1 MTYILIA
8 SMIALNALYVA
19 AEFATVA
26 ARTFRLEAMAA
37 AGNKRAAQL
46 LPYLADVRSLDR
58 YVAACQIGITASS
71 LLLGAFG
78 QGALTGALHTYLAR
92 FGLEGKLLESLAA
105 GLVLLGLTGLQVV
118 LGELVPKAVALRFP
132 ESVALA
138 LTWPMIAS
146 LWLYAWFIKVLNGT
160 GEIFLRWL
168 GVVAHGH
175 RHVHSPEELERML
188 AHGVR
193 AGTLE
198 RGEHDRLRR
207 VFHFSERVLNEV
219 MVPRTRIHGLALGS
233 DWEIVDEVLAS
244 HGYSRYPI
252 YERDLDH
259 IKGLVHVKDL
269 ALLSRDRPPDLLRAS
284 RAMPVLPGSLGLTL
298 ALERLRRARAQ
309 MAVVLDEYG
318 GTEGLVT
325 MEDLIEEIVGEIHDE
340 SDPARPSQETLEGG
354 ARLIR
359 GESLL
364 EDLAQELGLRTEL
377 PDVNTLGGLV
387 MHHLGRRPEVG
398 DRVEVDDLELIVRET
413 RGARIVRVEVRCRA

>member
-1 MTYILIA
+1 MTYLLIA
-8 SMIALNALYVA
+8 LMIALNALYVA

-37 AGNKRAAQL
+37 AGNKRAARL

-78 QGALTGALHTYLAR
+78 QGSLTAAMHRLLSGL
-92 FGLEGKLLESLAA
+92 GLEGKVLETLAA

-118 LGELVPKAVALRFP
+118 FGELVPKAVALRFP

-160 GEIFLRWL
+160 GEFILRWL
-168 GVVAHGH
+168 GVAAQGH

-207 VFHFSERVLNEV
+207 VFHFSERTLSEV
-219 MVPRTRIHGLALGS
+219 MVPRTRIQGLALDS
-233 DWEIVDEVLAS
+233 DWATVDEILS
-244 HGYSRYPI
+244 RNGYSRYPI

-269 ALLSRDRPPDLLRAS
+269 ALLPRERPPDLLRAA
-284 RAMPVLPGSLGLTL
+284 RTIQILPGTLGLTV
-298 ALERLRRARAQ
+298 ALERLRRAQAQ
-309 MAVVLDEYG
+309 MAVVLDEFG

-325 MEDLIEEIVGEIHDE
+325 MEDLVEEVVGEIHDE
-340 SDPARPSQETLEGG
+340 SDPARPAREPLADG
-354 ARLIR
+354 ASLMR
-359 GESLL
+359 GELLL
-364 EDLAQELGLRTEL
+364 EDLAQELGLPSEL
-377 PDVNTLGGLV
+377 PAVNTLGGLV
-387 MHHLGRRPEVG
+387 MHLLGRRPEVG
-398 DRVEVDDLELIVRET
+398 DRVELEGLELTVRET
-413 RGARIVRVEVRCRA
+413 RGARIVRVEVRCRV

>member
-1 MTYILIA
+1 MTYILII

-37 AGNKRAAQL
+37 AGNKHAARL

-78 QGALTGALHTYLAR
+78 QGSLTGTMRGLLTSL
-92 FGLEGKLLESLAA
+92 GLEGRLLESLAA

-118 LGELVPKAVALRFP
+118 FGELVPKAVALRFP

-138 LTWPMIAS
+138 LTLPMIWS
-146 LWLYAWFIKVLNGT
+146 LWIYTWFIKVLNGT
-160 GEIFLRWL
+160 GELILRKL
-168 GVVAHGH
+168 GVTAHGH

-198 RGEHDRLRR
+198 REEHDRLRR
-207 VFHFSERVLNEV
+207 VFHFSERMLNEV
-219 MVPRTRIHGLALGS
+219 MVPRTRIQGLEVGS
-233 DWEIVDEVLAS
+233 DWPTVDEVLSS
-244 HGYSRYPI
+244 HGYSRYPV
-252 YERDLDH
+252 YEGDLDH
-259 IKGLVHVKDL
+259 ILGLVHVKDL
-269 ALLSRDRPPDLLRAS
+269 ALLPRDRSPDLRRLS
-284 RAMPVLPGSLGLTL
+284 RYMPVLPGPLGLTL
-298 ALERLRRARAQ
+298 ALEKLRRAQAQ

-325 MEDLIEEIVGEIHDE
+325 MEDLIEEVVGEIHDE
-340 SDPARPSQETLEGG
+340 SDPARPSQEALEGG

-359 GESLL
+359 GELLL
-364 EDLAQELGLRTEL
+364 EDLVADLGLRTEF
-377 PDVNTLGGLV
+377 PEVNTLGGLV
-387 MHHLGRRPEVG
+387 MHLVGRRPEVG
-398 DRVEVDDLELIVRET
+398 DRVEVDGLELAVRET
-413 RGARIVRVEVRCRA
+413 RGARIVRVEVRCRG